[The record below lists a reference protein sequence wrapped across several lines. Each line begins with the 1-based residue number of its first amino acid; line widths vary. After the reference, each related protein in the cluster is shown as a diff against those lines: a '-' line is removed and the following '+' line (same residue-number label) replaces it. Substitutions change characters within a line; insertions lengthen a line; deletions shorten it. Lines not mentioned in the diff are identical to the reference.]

1 MDRTYTECKIDN
13 IVWHDKSADITSLSF
28 EVLDSD
34 GEKHLIQIQ
43 NSNAAD
49 QLTEL
54 KCGAR
59 SQAILAFGM
68 TDIDIWRLED
78 GNYRIEWSPT
88 ESIFLNFFVSND
100 AMQVLF
106 DSLNTI
112 K

>member
-1 MDRTYTECKIDN
+1 MDRTYTGCEIGD
-13 IVWHDKSADITSLSF
+13 IVWHEIGTDMTRLYF
-28 EVLDSD
+28 EILDSD
-34 GEKHLIQIQ
+34 GEKHPIQIL
-43 NSNAAD
+43 NTNAAD
-49 QLTEL
+49 QLAEL

-59 SQAILAFGM
+59 TRAILAFGM

-88 ESIFLNFFVSND
+88 ESIFMNFLVTND

-106 DSLNTI
+106 DSIDTI